1 MKVGTDAILL
11 GAWCGLD
18 NSPKTILDIGTG
30 TGIISLMLA
39 QRSDAKTIDGVE
51 INESAFEQSVDNFE
65 NSDWSDRLYC
75 FNSTFQKFAN
85 VIYNDKET
93 YDLIVSNPP
102 FYTDD
107 FESQNSSRNTA
118 RFTSSLSFNELLI
131 GVSKILSK
139 TGYFS
144 TIIPYKEEANFIN
157 LAKKYNLFLNKI
169 CRVQGNNVSEI
180 KRSLLTFSF
189 FKKEINKSHLIIEK
203 SRHQYTDEYVKLTN
217 PFYLKMQLNN

>member
-1 MKVGTDAILL
+1 MRLWQREKPFSNLLENLSQGTRYCPFLFKQL
-11 GAWCGLD
+11 
-18 NSPKTILDIGTG
+18 S
-30 TGIISLMLA
+30 
-39 QRSDAKTIDGVE
+39 
-51 INESAFEQSVDNFE
+51 F
-65 NSDWSDRLYC
+65 DR
-75 FNSTFQKFAN
+75 FNINSTFQKFAN

-217 PFYLKMQLNN
+217 SFYLKMQLNN